1 MADAPEDQ
9 VPKTLPGDNQNE
21 HEPWYSTLIQI
32 GIPFFL
38 AGLGTITAGLML
50 GNVQDWSV
58 YREVNELFVLVSVL
72 CGLKGNLD
80 MCVASRISTHSN
92 LGNLSNRRALLQI
105 IIGNMALVQLQAI
118 VCAALLS
125 SLTVGISA
133 VIKHDFSYK
142 DYFLLTAAALITSS
156 TSCFLLDSIV
166 MVVILFSQRYS
177 FNPDYM
183 AIPIVASLGD
193 VVTISL
199 LSFSA
204 ALMYELCK
212 AHLWICICVM
222 VGYLAVMMPIWLV
235 VVLRNAFVRP
245 VLMVS
250 WIPVIGALCISQIA
264 GFVLSSS
271 VEDFR
276 AFAIFSPIINGIGG
290 NLVSVQA
297 SHMGSVL
304 YRRSSLGLLPED
316 SRILEWPHRVYLRG
330 TVYSRVAR
338 ILIAI
343 SVPGNVVL
351 VILADY
357 LYMSYVSV
365 KWVFVVAFAVTSLLQ
380 LLVLLWLA
388 HALVHLL
395 WRRKIDP
402 DTAAIPY
409 LTAVGDAL
417 GTGLLAVLFHLLRWQ
432 EEEYEPRDQPWLKI
446 SY

>member
-1 MADAPEDQ
+1 MTDVTEEQVSKMTPED
-9 VPKTLPGDNQNE
+9 GE
-21 HEPWYSTLIQI
+21 HEPWYSTLIQL

-50 GNVQDWSV
+50 GNVQDWLV

-80 MCVASRISTHSN
+80 MCVASRICTNSN
-92 LGNLSNRRALLQI
+92 LGHLSSRKAVLQI
-105 IIGNMALVQLQAI
+105 MVGNMALVQLQAI
-118 VCAALLS
+118 VCAVLLS
-125 SLTVGISA
+125 TLTAGISA
-133 VIKHDFSYK
+133 AVNQDFSVEHYPV
-142 DYFLLTAAALITSS
+142 LTAAALITSS

-166 MVVILFSQRYS
+166 MVVILFSQHYS

-183 AIPIVASLGD
+183 AIPIVASIGD

-204 ALMYELCK
+204 ALMYDLSQS
-212 AHLWICICVM
+212 HLWIAICV
-222 VGYLAVMMPIWLV
+222 VIGYVVLMMPVWLA
-235 VVLRNAFVRP
+235 VVLRNVYVRP
-245 VLMVS
+245 ILMVS
-250 WIPVIGALCISQIA
+250 WIPVVGALCISQIA

-304 YRRSSLGLLPED
+304 YRRSSLGILPGD
-316 SRILEWPHRVYLRG
+316 SRILEWPHRVYFRG
-330 TVYSRVAR
+330 TVYSRVTR
-338 ILIAI
+338 VLIAI

-357 LYMSYVSV
+357 LRVAQVSV
-365 KWVFVVAFAVTSLLQ
+365 KWVFVVAFVVTSLLQ
-380 LLVLLWLA
+380 LLILLWLA

-417 GTGLLAVLFHLLRWQ
+417 GTGLLAVMFHLLRWA
-432 EEEYEPRDQPWLKI
+432 EEDYKPRDQPWLKI